1 MLENKLA
8 NKKLFNNINK
18 NIINHNECILQM
30 DRLYQKLEYKENIEI
45 NELNEKI
52 NFLTKRIIY
61 KDNEIEKLKHNTYDN
76 NIEFGDDIESL
87 YIQEKIDII
96 SMKKQI
102 KYYEYQLYGVIN
114 FFNKNNIKGLN
125 DLANKIND
133 YNYIK
138 SQKSNIYNISSS
150 IYYNE
155 NSNLLINKI
164 DNISKL
170 IENNENKMV
179 EINKGFK
186 NLETDIKT
194 FSNKINMIKNKIV
207 KLKPGTTITIN
218 GIKKVFKRKNE
229 FINNIKQMEEE
240 FNEYYNDKIL
250 WAKSIIGNKYSN
262 NEIIKLLDIYNKLCK
277 EYISSGS
284 DDEFSVI
291 GNKLENNK
299 VNEYN
304 ILCELGNKF
313 ISKNITDKSQIK
325 DFIKNNKKLL
335 KHYDANKE
343 NKQNRFISTCK
354 RLYLLSQKVNVNNI
368 VKSNCITSI
377 RDISNNDFDILLKL
391 LEKL

>member
-1 MLENKLA
+1 M
-8 NKKLFNNINK
+8 
-18 NIINHNECILQM
+18 
-30 DRLYQKLEYKENIEI
+30 
-45 NELNEKI
+45 KI
-52 NFLTKRIIY
+52 KWL
-61 KDNEIEKLKHNTYDN
+61 
-76 NIEFGDDIESL
+76 
-87 YIQEKIDII
+87 
-96 SMKKQI
+96 
-102 KYYEYQLYGVIN
+102 
-114 FFNKNNIKGLN
+114 
-125 DLANKIND
+125 
-133 YNYIK
+133 
-138 SQKSNIYNISSS
+138 
-150 IYYNE
+150 
-155 NSNLLINKI
+155 
-164 DNISKL
+164 
-170 IENNENKMV
+170 
-179 EINKGFK
+179 INKGFK
-186 NLETDIKT
+186 NLETDIKS

-218 GIKKVFKRKNE
+218 GIKKVYKRKNE

-313 ISKNITDKSQIK
+313 IDKNITDKSQIK

-354 RLYLLSQKVNVNNI
+354 RLYLLSQKINVNNI